1 MVYPE
6 FGLAPGGDEKLT
18 FRVCLWD
25 SMSGMLY
32 FRSNTNNIYIYI
44 GLYTCLCYVSI
55 AAQLYE

>member
-6 FGLAPGGDEKLT
+6 FGLAPGGDKKLT

-32 FRSNTNNIYIYI
+32 FRSNTNNIYIYWI
-44 GLYTCLCYVSI
+44 IYMSMLRIYSCTTL
-55 AAQLYE
+55 